1 MEYIP
6 DNIIPMSIRF
16 KTHIATILILT
27 AVTFSCHASSLDTYR
42 ASHQE
47 EYDKAYS
54 IYKTTLEY
62 AQNNGYENAEFV
74 LSFVFPEIMHYSAY
88 TDKLE
93 SLFTNLCYSMS
104 EYMRGY
110 SIGYF
115 QMKTI
120 FAETVEEEIAKN
132 DSLKAKYPRIDFGAK
147 RKTIDDRKKRIER
160 MHNLDTA
167 LDYLFAFVDICIPWY
182 ELQNVTNAEKLRIIA
197 TAYNAGLTKNRDI
210 TIKRT
215 MRNTYPA
222 GAGNPKSKWN
232 YAQLCIDF
240 WNERTK

>member
-1 MEYIP
+1 
-6 DNIIPMSIRF
+6 MSIRF
-16 KTHIATILILT
+16 KTHIATLLILT
-27 AVTFSCHASSLDTYR
+27 AVSFSCHASSLDTYR
-42 ASHQE
+42 ATHTDD
-47 EYDKAYS
+47 YNKAYD
-54 IYKTTLEY
+54 IYKMACERAKDL
-62 AQNNGYENAEFV
+62 GYENAEFV
-74 LSFVFPEIMHYSAY
+74 LSYVFPEIMHYSAY
-88 TDKLE
+88 MDKLE
-93 SLFTNLCYSMS
+93 TLFTNFGYSMS

-182 ELQNVTNAEKLRIIA
+182 GLQNETNAEKLRIIA
-197 TAYNAGLTKNRDI
+197 TAYNAGLTKKREI
-210 TIKRT
+210 TIIRAK
-215 MRNTYPA
+215 RNTYPA

-240 WNERTK
+240 WNEQTK